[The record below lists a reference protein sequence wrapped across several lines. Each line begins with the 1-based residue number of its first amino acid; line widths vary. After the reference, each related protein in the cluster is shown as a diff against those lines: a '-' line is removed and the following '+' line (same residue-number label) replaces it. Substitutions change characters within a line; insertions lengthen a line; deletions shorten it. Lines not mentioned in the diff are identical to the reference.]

1 MISSRHALLAAKLV
15 LSIGLVW
22 YVAGKFDIQQAL
34 GQLRNLTAGWFLL
47 IIGLYYVQLVVASLR
62 FREFL
67 GVFGTRFTVWQAVDA
82 TLIGYFFSQTFI
94 SFVGGDA
101 MRVLRARQSSV
112 PLQLATKAVIL
123 DRASGFATQVVL
135 ILIVLPF
142 ALPRMADPAM
152 RLSLIL
158 LVLGAVGGALAMVL
172 AAKLPAALRRLKV
185 IDAVADISLRV
196 LRRITTPRGFAAFF
210 GYSLAINFGNIL
222 LFFAIAQGLGIHLR
236 LVDCIVLLPPVFF
249 ISMLPISISGW
260 GVREG
265 ATVVALGIAGIPAA
279 ESLAI
284 SICFGL
290 GIILTALP
298 GGILWLFV
306 RKNPAPREDLSN
318 AQDKI

>member
-1 MISSRHALLAAKLV
+1 MSSRHALLVAKLV

-34 GQLRNLTAGWFLL
+34 GQLRNLTAGWFVL
-47 IIGLYYVQLVVASLR
+47 IMCVFYVQLVVASLR

-67 GVFGTRFTVWQAVDA
+67 GVFGARFSVWQSVDA
-82 TLIGYFFSQTFI
+82 TLIGYFFSQTLI

-101 MRVLRARQSSV
+101 MRVLRARQSDV
-112 PLQLATKAVIL
+112 PLQLAAKAVVL
-123 DRASGFATQVVL
+123 DRASGFATQVLL
-135 ILIVLPF
+135 ILLVLPF

-152 RLSLIL
+152 KISLLL
-158 LVLGAVGGALAMVL
+158 LVASAAGGALATIL
-172 AAKLPAALRRLKV
+172 AARLPAAFRRFR
-185 IDAVADISLRV
+185 IIAAIADISARV
-196 LRRITTPRGFAAFF
+196 LRRITTARGFAAFF

-222 LFFAIAQGLGIHLR
+222 LFFAIAQGLGIELG

-249 ISMLPISISGW
+249 IAMLPISISGW

-265 ATVVALGIAGIPAA
+265 ATIVALGIAGVPAA

-298 GGILWLFV
+298 GGVLWLFA
-306 RKNPAPREDLSN
+306 RKKPGMQEELSN
-318 AQDKI
+318 AQDKV